1 MLLEAYFGEK
11 IDGKERRKREGR
23 EKKKDFFAGLLDGK
37 EEDPVGMWLK
47 EVLENHG
54 NGYEILMQ
62 QYRENPEGLRDILKN
77 IMKAYQQICI
87 IRKKNSFWRCLQRR

>member
-1 MLLEAYFGEK
+1 M
-11 IDGKERRKREGR
+11 
-23 EKKKDFFAGLLDGK
+23 
-37 EEDPVGMWLK
+37 GMWLK

-87 IRKKNSFWRCLQRR
+87 IRKKTALAVFAAQVTGNPHYFDAGKTAERLLILFLKDQFKSSFQ

>member
-1 MLLEAYFGEK
+1 
-11 IDGKERRKREGR
+11 
-23 EKKKDFFAGLLDGK
+23 
-37 EEDPVGMWLK
+37 MWLK
-47 EVLENHG
+47 EVLEKHS

-87 IRKKNSFWRCLQRR
+87 IRKKQLLAVFAAQVTGCLLYTSQFPDLY